1 LVGAG
6 GGYPTKSL
14 VKKIPRRHMSRW
26 SKGFLAIVAASLAF
40 GAVHLE
46 IASGSDLKTPL
57 RGDAGLFG
65 SRGIA
70 AAPRVA
76 AEEVNRAAKSDRL
89 AGAIAGT
96 SGPTVVFRVAGLKNT
111 SIATF
116 LPLPQNS
123 TLGTPALGTPASKP
137 ILGTTACEPP
147 VSALAEAARVM
158 QSGRCVT

>member
-1 LVGAG
+1 
-6 GGYPTKSL
+6 
-14 VKKIPRRHMSRW
+14 MSRW

-70 AAPRVA
+70 AAPRLA

-96 SGPTVVFRVAGLKNT
+96 SGPTLVFRVAGLKNT

-123 TLGTPALGTPASKP
+123 TLGTPASKP
-137 ILGTTACEPP
+137 ILGTMACEPP

>member
-1 LVGAG
+1 
-6 GGYPTKSL
+6 
-14 VKKIPRRHMSRW
+14 MSRW

-70 AAPRVA
+70 AAPRLA

-96 SGPTVVFRVAGLKNT
+96 SGPTMVFRVAGLKNT

-116 LPLPQNS
+116 LPLPQSS
-123 TLGTPALGTPASKP
+123 TLGTPASKP